1 LKYAR
6 LEKLLAFVFLTV
18 LSAAATTCV
27 NQSGWTLFYGDA
39 EAHLTIARRI
49 ADSRTP
55 GYDQLG
61 TVWLPLLHVLAL
73 PFVSHDNWWRSGI
86 AGAVPSSACFVLA
99 GIFLFAAMHRAAQSS
114 AVAWAALG
122 LFALNPNMLY
132 LQSIPMMEPVF
143 LAGFMAL
150 LYFTILFRDTQSFG
164 AVIGAAI
171 ASLIASLSRYDGWF
185 VIPFVTLYILF
196 AARRRKLLMAAIFG
210 AIAALGPLYWL
221 AHNWWLYNNPL
232 EFYNGPYSPRA
243 IYERALA
250 QKMDPYPGDH
260 DWRKA
265 WLFFRTAVWLC
276 AGWGAMLAGALGL
289 LGVVRKRLFWPMF
302 LVSLPPMFY
311 LWSMHAG
318 QTPIFVPQLWFG
330 SYYNT
335 RYALSVLPLL
345 AIAGGCLPLLAGNR
359 FRPFVAIAVVLLGVT
374 PWLIHCEPDAWIC
387 WKESQVNSEGRRAW
401 THDAA
406 QFLKSQYRPGEGIFT
421 SLGDLA
427 GILREAGIPFREA
440 LQEGN
445 EPAWMAATTR
455 PDLFLHEEW
464 AIAISGDP
472 VATAV
477 QRATFKNGPRY
488 HLVHA
493 IMLKGAPVIEIYKRD

>member
-6 LEKLLAFVFLTV
+6 LEIVLAFVFLAV
-18 LSAAATTCV
+18 LSAAATNFV

-39 EAHLTIARRI
+39 EAHLNIARRVV
-49 ADSRTP
+49 DSRTP

-61 TVWLPLLHVLAL
+61 TVWLPLLHLLTL
-73 PFVSHDNWWRSGI
+73 PLVSDDGWWRNGL
-86 AGAVPSSACFVLA
+86 AGAIPSSACFVLA
-99 GIFLFAAMHRAAQSS
+99 GIFLFAAMRRAAKSS

-122 LFALNPNMLY
+122 SFALNPNLLY
-132 LQSIPMMEPVF
+132 LQSTPMMEPVF

-150 LYFTILFRDTQSFG
+150 LYFTLLFRDTQSFG
-164 AVIGAAI
+164 AVIGAAL
-171 ASLIASLSRYDGWF
+171 ASLGASLSRYDGWF
-185 VIPFVTLYILF
+185 VIPFVTLYFLI
-196 AARRRKLLMAAIFG
+196 AARRRKLVMALIFA

-221 AHNWWLYNNPL
+221 GHNWWLYNNPL

-243 IYERALA
+243 IYQRALA

-265 WLFFRTAVWLC
+265 WLFFRTAAWLC
-276 AGWGAMLAGALGL
+276 TGWGAMIAGALGL
-289 LGVVRKRLFWPMF
+289 LGVIRQRLFWPVF
-302 LVSLPPMFY
+302 LVSLPPVFY
-311 LWSMHAG
+311 LWSMHEG
-318 QTPIFVPQLWFG
+318 QIPIFVPQLWFG

-345 AIAGGCLPLLAGNR
+345 AIAGGCLPLLAGKKL
-359 FRPFVAIAVVLLGVT
+359 RPFIAAAAVVVGT
-374 PWLIHCEPDAWIC
+374 MPWLMHRSPDDWIC
-387 WKESQVNSEGRRAW
+387 WKESQVNSETRRAW
-401 THDAA
+401 TRDAA
-406 QFLKSQYRPGEGIFT
+406 RFLQSQYRPGEGIFT

-445 EPAWMAATTR
+445 EPEWMAATTR

-464 AIAISGDP
+464 AVAISGDP

-493 IMLKGAPVIEIYKRD
+493 SMLKGAPVIEIYKRD